1 MIFRIGQVLQCQSI
15 HYTLTSVR
23 MWEGWPGN
31 ISGGQCV
38 RNHPVGDL
46 VIFGAIRSIILQ
58 LGLVNSLD

>member
-1 MIFRIGQVLQCQSI
+1 MLSCQAI
-15 HYTLTSVR
+15 HYTLIGVR

-31 ISGGQCV
+31 ISGGQSV
-38 RNHPVGDL
+38 RNHPVGDS